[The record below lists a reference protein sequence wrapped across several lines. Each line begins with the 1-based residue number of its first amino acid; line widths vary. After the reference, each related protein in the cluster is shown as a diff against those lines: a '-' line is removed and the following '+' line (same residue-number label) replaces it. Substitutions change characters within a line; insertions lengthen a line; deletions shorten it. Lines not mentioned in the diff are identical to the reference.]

1 MNHPNH
7 DRDKASW
14 TVSTEKEEVIL
25 DSSNLLDMLFS
36 RINKTDKKDFAYLLE
51 EFFKFLNSSNRL
63 SCMTPEQIATLSFS
77 IGYYYKLFLQ
87 KNNVVISYSE
97 EINKEQ
103 NEFTS

>member
-1 MNHPNH
+1 MNHHNH

-25 DSSNLLDMLFS
+25 DSGNLLDMLFS
-36 RINKTDKKDFAYLLE
+36 RINKTEKKDFAYILE

-63 SCMTPEQIATLSFS
+63 SSMTPEQIGTLSFS

-97 EINKEQ
+97 DISKEQ
-103 NEFTS
+103 NESTS